1 MQGHANQA
9 GKEHATPASGP
20 TCRVPGQPACCAQ
33 CSGGMP
39 GRQGARAAT
48 HPGRER
54 LRRGPGP
61 AGRPQCPPG
70 PPRPYPRSA
79 TGPPVAHVGR
89 PPSPPSQPPDK
100 EEGTLTRT
108 APASLHTTTAS
119 SGTAC
124 AVGEQGR
131 RTRQHCCCSQEPR
144 GGSAPLKRT
153 TTHTSAGS
161 HSPQCGFSRQTCYN
175 GISRAPPLVCLLASS
190 LYRAHT
196 RHHSRLFQRT
206 LARGEE
212 RHTAP
217 VDAGFLIL
225 G

>member
-70 PPRPYPRSA
+70 PPRPHPRSA

-144 GGSAPLKRT
+144 GGSAPLT
-153 TTHTSAGS
+153 GS
-161 HSPQCGFSRQTCYN
+161 
-175 GISRAPPLVCLLASS
+175 SS
-190 LYRAHT
+190 GP
-196 RHHSRLFQRT
+196 QRT
-206 LARGEE
+206 LAQALTAHNAGFRDRLVTTEFQELLPSSVFWPQACTVRTQDTTVDCSNEHLRGE
-212 RHTAP
+212 RRDTQPLLTQAS
-217 VDAGFLIL
+217 
-225 G
+225 